1 MSVPRRINEFI
12 GEDIFAKWCKMAG
25 LSEKDMLLAEFAVA
39 NYAVTQFDRPGEEYI
54 VGINVHIFEDEDG
67 CIMCRTGNDYFGYVE
82 QLGCVLVPR
91 LRDACGKCRC
101 GEKRRRSEKISEE
114 IKK

>member
-1 MSVPRRINEFI
+1 MSVPRRINEFT
-12 GEDIFAKWCKMAG
+12 GEDILAKWCGAAG
-25 LSEKDMLLAEFAVA
+25 LKKRDQMLVDFAIVHHA
-39 NYAVTQFDRPGEEYI
+39 AAQLDRPGKEYI

-101 GEKRRRSEKISEE
+101 GEKRRCSEE
-114 IKK
+114 MKK